1 MALND
6 PQWGKKNNDGPPDL
20 DEIWRKFNE
29 KLKSLFGVKGGGGNS
44 GGNGSNTPSM
54 KQLGG
59 GAGLIAFI
67 VFGVWLAS
75 GFYIVQEGRRGVEL
89 RFGKYVGN
97 TTLPGPRWHWP
108 YPIESVEVVDVAQN
122 RQVTIGYRG
131 VKQKQP
137 QESLMLTD
145 DENIVDVQF
154 SVQFLVKS
162 PEDFLFKNKTLP
174 DDSVRQAA
182 ETAIR
187 EVVGKSKMDFVLQT
201 GRDDIANSTRNLMQQ
216 ILDRYESGIK
226 IDRVNMQSISPPEQ
240 VQAAFDDAVK
250 ASQDLERQKNE
261 GQAYANDVIPR
272 ARGNASRLI
281 EEANG
286 YKQRVVANAEG
297 EASRFTQVLTE
308 YEKAP
313 AVTRERIYLDSMQQ
327 MLSNTSKVM
336 IDQKSGGNNLLYL
349 PLDKLMQV
357 SGASSD
363 NSANITLPPSSTS
376 STTLPDA
383 TRPRD
388 SRSRDREGR

>member
-20 DEIWRKFNE
+20 DEIWRKFSE
-29 KLKSLFGVKGGGGNS
+29 KLKGLFGIKSGGGSSGGNS
-44 GGNGSNTPSM
+44 SNTPSM

-67 VFGVWLAS
+67 VLGVWLAS

-89 RFGKYVGN
+89 TFGKYRGV
-97 TTLPGPRWHWP
+97 TTAPGPRWHWP

-122 RQVTIGYRG
+122 RTVTIGYRG
-131 VKQKQP
+131 LKQKQP

-154 SVQFLVKS
+154 SVQYTVKS
-162 PEDFLFKNKTLP
+162 AEDFLFKNKTLP

-187 EVVGKSKMDFVLQT
+187 QEVGKSKMDFVFQT
-201 GRDDIANSTRNLMQQ
+201 GRDELASSTRALMQQ

-226 IDRVNMQSISPPEQ
+226 IDRVNMQSIQPPEQ

-250 ASQDLERQKNE
+250 AGQDLERQKNE

-297 EASRFTQVLTE
+297 EASRFSQILAE

-336 IDQKSGGNNLLYL
+336 IDQKSGGSNLLYL
-349 PLDKLMQV
+349 PLDKLMQI
-357 SGASSD
+357 SGSSTD
-363 NSANITLPPSSTS
+363 ANAPVTATAPSTS
-376 STTLPDA
+376 SSTIPDIS
-383 TRPRD
+383 RPRD

>member
-20 DEIWRKFNE
+20 DEIWRKFTE
-29 KLKSLFGVKGGGGNS
+29 KLSNLFGGKRSGPPS

-89 RFGKYVGN
+89 TFGKYGGV

-108 YPIESVEVVDVAQN
+108 YPIESVEVVDVAQI
-122 RQVTIGYRG
+122 RSVTIGYRG
-131 VKQKQP
+131 AKQKQP

-145 DENIVDVQF
+145 DVNIVDVQF
-154 SVQFLVKS
+154 SVQFTVKN

-187 EVVGKSKMDFVLQT
+187 QVVGKSKIDFVLQT
-201 GRDDIANSTRNLMQQ
+201 GRDDIASSTRILMQQ

-226 IDRVNMQSISPPEQ
+226 IDRVNMQSIQAPEQ
-240 VQAAFDDAVK
+240 VQAAFDDVQK
-250 ASQDLERQKNE
+250 AGQDLERQKNE

-272 ARGNASRLI
+272 ARGNASRLL

-286 YKQRVVANAEG
+286 YRQRVVANAEG
-297 EASRFTQVLTE
+297 EASRFSQILTE

-327 MLSNTSKVM
+327 MLANTSKVM

-349 PLDKLMQV
+349 PLDKLMQI
-357 SGASSD
+357 SGTTSDASA
-363 NSANITLPPSSTS
+363 SAGAASPATSLP
-376 STTLPDA
+376 TLPDPA
-383 TRPRD
+383 LPRD
-388 SRSRDREGR
+388 SRNRDRESR

>member
-20 DEIWRKFNE
+20 DEIWRKFSE
-29 KLKSLFGVKGGGGNS
+29 KLKGLFGMKSGGGSSGGNS
-44 GGNGSNTPSM
+44 PNTPSM

-67 VFGVWLAS
+67 VLGVWLAS

-89 RFGKYVGN
+89 TFGKYRGV
-97 TTLPGPRWHWP
+97 TTAPGPRWHWP
-108 YPIESVEVVDVAQN
+108 YPIESVEVVDVSQN
-122 RQVTIGYRG
+122 RTVTIGYRG
-131 VKQKQP
+131 LKQKQP

-154 SVQFLVKS
+154 SVQFTVKN

-187 EVVGKSKMDFVLQT
+187 QVVGKSKMDFVFQT
-201 GRDDIANSTRNLMQQ
+201 GRDELASSTRALMQQ

-226 IDRVNMQSISPPEQ
+226 IDRVNMQSIQPPEQ

-250 ASQDLERQKNE
+250 AGQDLERQKNE

-297 EASRFTQVLTE
+297 EASRFSQILAE

-336 IDQKSGGNNLLYL
+336 IDQKSGGSNLLYL
-349 PLDKLMQV
+349 PLDKLMQI
-357 SGASSD
+357 SGSSTD
-363 NSANITLPPSSTS
+363 ANAPVTANAPSSS
-376 STTLPDA
+376 STIPDIS
-383 TRPRD
+383 RPRD

>member
-20 DEIWRKFNE
+20 DEIWRKFTE
-29 KLKSLFGVKGGGGNS
+29 KLGGLFGGKPNGPPS
-44 GGNGSNTPSM
+44 GGTGSNTPSM

-108 YPIESVEVVDVAQN
+108 YPIESVEVVDVSQN

-131 VKQKQP
+131 LKQKQP

-145 DENIVDVQF
+145 DVKIVDVQF
-154 SVQFLVKS
+154 SVQYTVKS
-162 PEDFLFKNKTLP
+162 AEDFLFNNKTLP

-182 ETAIR
+182 ETSIR
-187 EVVGKSKMDFVLQT
+187 EVVGKSKMDFVLQS
-201 GRDDIANSTRNLMQQ
+201 GREVIGDSTRKLMQQ
-216 ILDRYESGIK
+216 ILDRYGSGIA
-226 IDRVNMQSISPPEQ
+226 IDKVNMESIEPPEQ
-240 VQAAFDDAVK
+240 VKSAFDDVQK
-250 ASQDLERQKNE
+250 AGQDGDRQINE
-261 GQAYANDVIPR
+261 GKAYANDVIPR
-272 ARGNASRLI
+272 ARGNASRLL

-297 EASRFTQVLTE
+297 EASRFSQLLTE

-327 MLSNTSKVM
+327 MLSSTSKVM
-336 IDQKSGGNNLLYL
+336 IDQKSGGSNMLYL
-349 PLDKLMQV
+349 PLDKLMQM
-357 SGASSD
+357 SAPQTDATASTPS
-363 NSANITLPPSSTS
+363 LPSSTI
-376 STTLPDA
+376 PYA

-388 SRSRDREGR
+388 TRSRDREGR

>member
-20 DEIWRKFNE
+20 DEIWRKFSE
-29 KLKSLFGVKGGGGNS
+29 KLKGLFGLKSGGGSS

-54 KQLGG
+54 KQLSG

-89 RFGKYVGN
+89 TFGKYRGI
-97 TTLPGPRWHWP
+97 TTMPGPRWHWP

-122 RQVTIGYRG
+122 RTVTIGYRG
-131 VKQKQP
+131 LKQKQP

-154 SVQFLVKS
+154 SVQYVVKS
-162 PEDFLFKNKTLP
+162 AEDFLFKNKTLP

-187 EVVGKSKMDFVLQT
+187 QEVGKSKMDFVFQT
-201 GRDDIANSTRNLMQQ
+201 GRDELANSTRVLMQQ

-226 IDRVNMQSISPPEQ
+226 IDRVNMQSIQPPEQ

-250 ASQDLERQKNE
+250 AGQDLERQKNE

-297 EASRFTQVLTE
+297 EASRFSQILAE

-313 AVTRERIYLDSMQQ
+313 AVTRERIYLDAMQQ

-349 PLDKLMQV
+349 PLDKLMQAGGSAPDV
-357 SGASSD
+357 SVPSV
-363 NSANITLPPSSTS
+363 TTTPSSTI
-376 STTLPDA
+376 PDTA
-383 TRPRD
+383 RPRD

>member
-20 DEIWRKFNE
+20 DEIWRKFTE
-29 KLKSLFGVKGGGGNS
+29 KLKALFGGKTNGPPS
-44 GGNGSNTPSM
+44 GGGSNTPSI

-75 GFYIVQEGRRGVEL
+75 GFYIVQEGQRGVEL
-89 RFGKYVGN
+89 TFGKYRNV
-97 TTLPGPRWHWP
+97 TTTPGPRWHWP
-108 YPIESVEVVDVAQN
+108 YPIETVEIVDVQQI
-122 RQVTIGYRG
+122 RSVTIGYRG
-131 VKQKQP
+131 TKQKQP

-145 DENIVDVQF
+145 DVNIVDVQF
-154 SVQFLVKS
+154 SVQYTVKS
-162 PEDFLFKNKTLP
+162 AEDFRFKNLTPP

-187 EVVGKSKMDFVLQT
+187 QVVGKSKIDFVLQT
-201 GRDDIANSTRNLMQQ
+201 GRDDIASGTRLLMQQ

-226 IDRVNMQSISPPEQ
+226 VDRVNMQSIQAPEQ
-240 VQAAFDDAVK
+240 VQAAFDDVQK
-250 ASQDLERQKNE
+250 AGQDLERQKNE

-272 ARGNASRLI
+272 ARGNASRLL

-286 YKQRVVANAEG
+286 YRQRVVANAEG
-297 EASRFTQVLTE
+297 EASRFSQILTE

-313 AVTRERIYLDSMQQ
+313 AVTRERIYLDAMQQ
-327 MLSNTSKVM
+327 MFANTSKVM

-349 PLDKLMQV
+349 PLDKLMQI
-357 SGASSD
+357 SGPSPDAASS
-363 NSANITLPPSSTS
+363 SVLTAPPSA
-376 STTLPDA
+376 LPD
-383 TRPRD
+383 TSLPRD
-388 SRSRDREGR
+388 ARSRDREGR